1 MPRSSVPIEASVSTL
16 GTIIVSPG
24 IQTHKVGY
32 LNSGL
37 VVERSLLHQIELT
50 TEWSGIAS
58 EKGDREDGNIGDL
71 PSKRPILWKTTGSA
85 LLVLMKHRMGFST
98 PPRQQQEENQSTLT
112 SGSRGSSEGFGIKTT
127 PSSCRE
133 HAIAGLDRDS
143 PDSERLVTNA
153 SSFIVRT
160 VSV

>member
-1 MPRSSVPIEASVSTL
+1 MPQNSVQIEAPVSTL
-16 GTIIVSPG
+16 GTITVSSG

-50 TEWSGIAS
+50 TERSGIAS
-58 EKGDREDGNIGDL
+58 EEGDREDGNIGDL
-71 PSKRPILWKTTGSA
+71 PSKRPILWKTMESA
-85 LLVLMKHRMGFST
+85 LLVLMKHRMGLST
-98 PPRQQQEENQSTLT
+98 PPRQQQEENRSALT

-133 HAIAGLDRDS
+133 PAIAGLDRDS
-143 PDSERLVTNA
+143 PDSERLVTTA
-153 SSFIVRT
+153 SSFIVST